1 VSERAADRAYRMIR
15 GDILS
20 GQLSGGTRLGEK
32 YLAEHYGF
40 SRTPVREALGRL
52 QAEGM
57 VEAEPHRGARVVD
70 WKSLDIAAIYDLR
83 AVVEGFIVRRA
94 ALLISESEIERLSE
108 LCDQMEEA
116 VRSMELGAEQLIDQ
130 TTKFNHEFHG
140 AIARAAGGEIIATM
154 RNGVVLSPLVLR
166 TVYDYTPEDQARTN
180 HHHRELLAAFRA
192 RSADWA
198 ESVML
203 AHVYS
208 TKSRLLASRE
218 ATAGPARPETPPD
231 R

>member
-1 VSERAADRAYRMIR
+1 MIR

-20 GQLSGGTRLGEK
+20 GDLGGGTRLGEN

-40 SRTPVREALGRL
+40 SRTPVREALRRL
-52 QAEGM
+52 QAEGL
-57 VEAEPHRGARVVD
+57 VEAAPHRGARVVD

-94 ALLISESEIERLSE
+94 ALLISDDEIERLSS

-116 VRSMELGAEQLIDQ
+116 SRSMRLGAEQLIDQ
-130 TTKFNHEFHG
+130 TTEFNYEFHG
-140 AIARAAGGEIIATM
+140 TIARAAGGEVIAAL

-166 TVYDYTPEDQARTN
+166 TVHDYTSEDQTRSN
-180 HHHRELLAAFRA
+180 NHHRELLAAFRA
-192 RSADWA
+192 RSPDWA

-208 TKSRLLASRE
+208 AKSRLLASRE
-218 ATAGPARPETPPD
+218 LSTETLAEGSA
-231 R
+231 

>member
-1 VSERAADRAYRMIR
+1 MIR

-20 GQLSGGTRLGEK
+20 GVLGGGSRLGEK
-32 YLAEHYGF
+32 NLAEHYGF

-57 VEAEPHRGARVVD
+57 IESEPHRGARVID

-83 AVVEGFIVRRA
+83 AVVEGFIVKRA
-94 ALLISESEIERLSE
+94 AMLISDAEIDRLSE
-108 LCDQMEEA
+108 LCDRMEHA
-116 VRSMELGAEQLIDQ
+116 ARSMELGAEQLIDQ
-130 TTKFNHEFHG
+130 TTQFNYEFHG
-140 AIARAAGGEIIATM
+140 AIALAAGGEVIAAM

-166 TVYDYTPEDQARTN
+166 TVYDYTPEDQARSN
-180 HHHRELLAAFRA
+180 QHHREILAAFRA
-192 RSADWA
+192 RSGDWA

-208 TKSRLLASRE
+208 AKSRLLRSRE
-218 ATAGPARPETPPD
+218 AAGGPPAGVS
-231 R
+231 